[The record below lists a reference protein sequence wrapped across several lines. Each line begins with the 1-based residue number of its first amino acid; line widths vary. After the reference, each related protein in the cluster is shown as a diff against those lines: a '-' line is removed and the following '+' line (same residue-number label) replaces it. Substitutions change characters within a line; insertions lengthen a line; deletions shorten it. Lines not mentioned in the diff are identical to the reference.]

1 MENGKQV
8 DILYVEDDPNDAELA
23 LRALKKNNLANNLV
37 HVQDGEAALDFL
49 LARGEYRDRIQ
60 DGNPKV
66 ILLDLNLPK
75 VSGLEVLKAVRAD
88 AGLRFIPV
96 IIMTSSREEKDL
108 IASYELGVN
117 SYIVKPVDFEKFVE
131 AVREIGLY
139 WLLLNEHP

>member
-117 SYIVKPVDFEKFVE
+117 SYIVKPMDFEKFVQ